1 MLTNDPGPNDGPAAA
16 STQAGTPLY
25 PPAITPPEAPL
36 PLLKFLRQFPK
47 NPLRSVPRGAYEQ
60 DIFVL
65 RAKTLNVAYAW
76 ITGPEL
82 IEEILIRRA
91 GALNKSRV
99 EKQVFDRSVG
109 DSVLTADGA
118 RWRWQ
123 RRVLAPLF
131 RHQEIIAY
139 VPRMSQATEQHIAV
153 WQASGPGLRNVEEDM
168 TQATLAVIM
177 RSMLGNSDAGVATRI
192 MAATEA
198 YLSKASWEAAYAILR
213 MPNWVPHPGT
223 WRMIRSA
230 RTLRSIMADLIAE
243 RRAIGGADDDLLG
256 RLLAARDPETDEPMH
271 EEGLINNV
279 STLLLAG
286 HETTAKALT
295 WTLYLLARAPEWQ
308 QAVREEVSRV
318 AGGNQICAEHID
330 QLQITTRVLKET
342 MRLYP
347 PAPVVARVNTEFIRA
362 GDENLPVG
370 SNLVFPVYA
379 IHRHRKYWQD
389 PDRFDPDRFLPENE
403 KRIPRTQYMPFGAGP
418 RICIGQAFAMIEAV
432 TLLASFIRAAEFDWD
447 GKHKPEPI
455 SRITLRPAGG
465 MPLLVRPL

>member
-16 STQAGTPLY
+16 PTQAGTPLY

-139 VPRMSQATEQHIAV
+139 VPRMSQAAEQHIAV

-213 MPNWVPHPGT
+213 MPIWVPHPGT

-230 RTLRSIMADLIAE
+230 RTLRRIMADLIAE

-330 QLQITTRVLKET
+330 QLQITTRALKET

-403 KRIPRTQYMPFGAGP
+403 KKIPRTQYMPFGAGP
-418 RICIGQAFAMIEAV
+418 RICIGQAFAMIEAI
-432 TLLASFIRAAEFDWD
+432 TLLASFIRNAHFDWD
-447 GKHKPEPI
+447 SKHEPEPI

-465 MPLLVRPL
+465 MPLLVTPL

>member
-223 WRMIRSA
+223 RRMIRSA

-243 RRAIGGADDDLLG
+243 RRAIGGVDDDLLG

-389 PDRFDPDRFLPENE
+389 PDRFDPNRFLPENE
-403 KRIPRTQYMPFGAGP
+403 KRIPRAQYMPFGAGP

-432 TLLASFIRAAEFDWD
+432 TLLASFIRAAEFNWD
-447 GKHKPEPI
+447 GNHKPEPI

>member
-139 VPRMSQATEQHIAV
+139 VPRMSQAAEQHIAV

-223 WRMIRSA
+223 RRMIRSA

-243 RRAIGGADDDLLG
+243 RRAIGGVDDDLLG

-389 PDRFDPDRFLPENE
+389 PDRFDPNRFLPENE
-403 KRIPRTQYMPFGAGP
+403 KRIPRAQYMPFGAGP

-432 TLLASFIRAAEFDWD
+432 TLLASFIRAAEFNWD
-447 GKHKPEPI
+447 GNHKPEPI